1 MNIEIKNPY
10 NQKVVGSVC
19 QAQEKDIEEAIQK
32 SVQAFEI
39 TKQLSSFERSEILK
53 KIIQGLEL
61 HAKELAETI
70 SQEMGKTIREAQ
82 RETSRSIN
90 TFTLAMEES
99 KRLLGEVIPLDHLS
113 TTKSRLGLTKRFP
126 IGPLLAISPF
136 NYPLNLVSHKVAP
149 ALACGNTV
157 ILKPPPHAPTTSL
170 NLSKIPFEKIK
181 FFKKKKK
188 FGPPQKRPQKTHF

>member
-1 MNIEIKNPY
+1 MSAEYPFSIGHHWKPSFEKVEIKNPY
-10 NQKVVGSVC
+10 NQKTVGSVC

-32 SVQAFEI
+32 AVQAFEI

-53 KIIQGLEL
+53 KIIQGLER

-99 KRLLGEVIPLDHLS
+99 KRLLGKVI
-113 TTKSRLGLTKRFP
+113 
-126 IGPLLAISPF
+126 
-136 NYPLNLVSHKVAP
+136 
-149 ALACGNTV
+149 
-157 ILKPPPHAPTTSL
+157 
-170 NLSKIPFEKIK
+170 
-181 FFKKKKK
+181 
-188 FGPPQKRPQKTHF
+188 